1 MRLSLPLSILLA
13 SVVIALGLYFG
24 LRAPTPVPT
33 AAPPAGPAAQPAAT
47 SSTPPQGK
55 AVAPLPPSAEQL
67 QAHVAALVEGAKPR
81 WKAAC
86 WDTADPT
93 KRKPG
98 RYVAGLAFDAAG
110 RVTVSGVS
118 EVRDAS
124 DPEVAQCMRQQVNEF
139 QIPAPGRYVVFEIPF
154 EMP

>member
-1 MRLSLPLSILLA
+1 VRLSLPLSILVG

-24 LRAPTPVPT
+24 LRVPTPAPT
-33 AAPPAGPAAQPAAT
+33 AAPPEGKAPT
-47 SSTPPQGK
+47 STPEPQGK
-55 AVAPLPPSAEQL
+55 AVVAPLPPSAEQL
-67 QAHVAALVEGAKPR
+67 QAQVAALVEGAKPR

-86 WDTADPT
+86 WDTADPA

-124 DPEVAQCMRQQVNEF
+124 DAEVAQCLRMQVNEF
-139 QIPAPGRYVVFEIPF
+139 TIPAPGRYVVFEIPF
-154 EMP
+154 TMP

>member
-1 MRLSLPLSILLA
+1 VRLSLPLSILLG
-13 SVVIALGLYFG
+13 SVIIALGLYFG
-24 LRAPTPVPT
+24 LRVPTPAPTIAPPEGKAPGAPT
-33 AAPPAGPAAQPAAT
+33 RAAPPEH
-47 SSTPPQGK
+47 K

-67 QAHVAALVEGAKPR
+67 QTHVAALVEGAKPR

-86 WDTADPT
+86 WDTADPA

-124 DPEVAQCMRQQVNEF
+124 DPEVAQCIRVQVNEF

-154 EMP
+154 TMP